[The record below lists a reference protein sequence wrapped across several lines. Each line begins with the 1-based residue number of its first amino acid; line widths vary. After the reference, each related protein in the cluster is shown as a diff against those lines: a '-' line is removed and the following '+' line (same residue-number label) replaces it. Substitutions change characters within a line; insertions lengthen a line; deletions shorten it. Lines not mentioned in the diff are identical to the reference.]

1 MEREGLSRVGRRME
15 TGMGTHRIGVGRV
28 VMRWGFAL
36 GLGGAAIVARP
47 VLAHHSFATYY
58 IEQDTIEV
66 EGDVVEFEYKN
77 PHSWIHIMSRD
88 PFGKPKAYDVEWAST
103 SQLENDGITKRTLH
117 SGDFVRIWASPNRDP
132 SDNRIRLKR
141 IERRSDGW
149 QWGQNRRENR

>member
-1 MEREGLSRVGRRME
+1 MDTR
-15 TGMGTHRIGVGRV
+15 RIGAVRRV
-28 VMRWGFAL
+28 ISRSCWAL
-36 GLGGAAIVARP
+36 VLGGGFILARP